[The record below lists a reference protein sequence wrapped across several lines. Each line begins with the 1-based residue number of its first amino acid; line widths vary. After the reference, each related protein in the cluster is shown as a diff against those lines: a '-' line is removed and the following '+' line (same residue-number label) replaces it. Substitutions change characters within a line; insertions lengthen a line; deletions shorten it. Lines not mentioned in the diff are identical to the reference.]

1 MIMVPEFISY
11 RNKMEDETK
20 NCLKCKKIQKILSDK
35 MQILPHGINEN
46 IFKFIP
52 CKRCSRI
59 HTAIKNEA
67 KHMEYHSGGI
77 QELKLYYFIKTHP
90 FPKYSYIK
98 KEIVPNIKIRCN
110 GYDKETK
117 ERIIYTRGITY
128 NKDTHK
134 EIKEF
139 YKEMFRSTS
148 HYEFEMWH
156 RNNDNDV
163 ILSSCYDVLKALFKM
178 LYKNEHYEDI
188 LSDVLWDIR
197 KSWF

>member
-1 MIMVPEFISY
+1 MVPEFISY
-11 RNKMEDETK
+11 RSKMEDETK

-35 MQILPHGINEN
+35 MQILLHGINEN

-52 CKRCSRI
+52 CKKCFRI

-77 QELKLYYFIKTHP
+77 RELQLYYFIKTHP

-98 KEIVPNIKIRCN
+98 KEIVPNINIRCV

-139 YKEMFRSTS
+139 YKEMFRRTS
-148 HYEFEMWH
+148 HDEFEMWH
-156 RNNDNDV
+156 RDNNNDA
-163 ILSSCYDVLKALFKM
+163 ILASCYEVLNALFKM
-178 LYKNEHYEDI
+178 FYKNEHYEDF
-188 LSDVLWDIR
+188 LSDVLLDIR